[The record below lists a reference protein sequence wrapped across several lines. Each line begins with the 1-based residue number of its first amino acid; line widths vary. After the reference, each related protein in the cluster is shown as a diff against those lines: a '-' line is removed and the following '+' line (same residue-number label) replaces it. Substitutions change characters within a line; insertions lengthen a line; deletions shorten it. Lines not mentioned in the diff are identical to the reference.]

1 MLSQD
6 SKTRIVKESIIGE
19 IISITGDL
27 FAGMIMVFFIMP
39 FKSFSYLIIMIP
51 ALLTLRGNV
60 SGTFIARTIRDLF
73 TGELS
78 KKLKPIKRWLENI
91 GATLFIS
98 LLVGVFIGIVSQI
111 VSLLLGNEI
120 INLFIFLSIP
130 LFTILFDLIIS
141 IPLSSFLNISCFRF
155 GLDPNNLV
163 NPIMTCVDDFL
174 TVFGFFLSLILLGV
188 P

>member
-6 SKTRIVKESIIGE
+6 SKAKIVKESIFSE

-27 FAGMIMVFFIMP
+27 LAGIVMLYYILPFESFAT
-39 FKSFSYLIIMIP
+39 LIIMIP

-78 KKLKPIKRWLENI
+78 KKLKPIRRWLENI
-91 GATLFIS
+91 GATAFIS
-98 LLVGVFIGIVSQI
+98 LIVAVFIGIL
-111 VSLLLGNEI
+111 SLIFSLMLGGNV
-120 INLFIFLSIP
+120 INLIYFLGIP
-130 LFTILFDLIIS
+130 LITIFFNLSFS
-141 IPLSSFLNISCFRF
+141 IPLSTGLNVFCFRF
-155 GLDPNNLV
+155 GIDPNNVV
-163 NPIMTCVDDFL
+163 NPIMTCFDDFL
-174 TVFGFFLSLILLGV
+174 TVFGFLLSLILLGV

>member
-6 SKTRIVKESIIGE
+6 SKTKIVKESITGE
-19 IISITGDL
+19 IISILGDL
-27 FAGMIMVFFIMP
+27 SAGMIMVFLLMP
-39 FKSFSYLIIMIP
+39 FESFSYLIIMVP

-60 SGTFIARTIRDLF
+60 SGTFIARTTRDLF

-98 LLVGVFIGIVSQI
+98 LVVGIFIGILSQI
-111 VSLLLGNEI
+111 VSILLGNKI
-120 INLFIFLSIP
+120 INLFTFLLIPIFA
-130 LFTILFDLIIS
+130 ILFDLIIS
-141 IPLSSFLNISCFRF
+141 IPLSSFLNISCFHF
-155 GLDPNNLV
+155 GIDPNNIV

-174 TVFGFFLSLILLGV
+174 TVLGFFFSLMLLGV